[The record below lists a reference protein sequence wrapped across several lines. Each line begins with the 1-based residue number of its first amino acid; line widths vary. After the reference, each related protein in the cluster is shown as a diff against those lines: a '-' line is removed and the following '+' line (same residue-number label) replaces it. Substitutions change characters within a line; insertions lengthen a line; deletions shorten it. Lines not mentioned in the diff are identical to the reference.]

1 MRPPGV
7 VKADP
12 FSDDTRGVL
21 LGFKAM
27 TMYAL
32 LFQRSDH
39 ALDHAVLLGAVR
51 RNELLPETITAHEAR
66 VGPRG
71 EHQPVI
77 GPQQERRR
85 DASERPD
92 PRDQHLLERRHRRG
106 RFTAS

>member
-7 VKADP
+7 GKADP

-21 LGFKAM
+21 LGFKTM

-51 RNELLPETITAHEAR
+51 RNELLSKPVAAHLPR
-66 VGPRG
+66 V
-71 EHQPVI
+71 
-77 GPQQERRR
+77 
-85 DASERPD
+85 RP
-92 PRDQHLLERRHRRG
+92 
-106 RFTAS
+106 

>member
-1 MRPPGV
+1 MGPPGI
-7 VKADP
+7 VKAYP

-51 RNELLPETITAHEAR
+51 RNELPSKPVAAHHPR
-66 VGPRG
+66 VGP
-71 EHQPVI
+71 
-77 GPQQERRR
+77 
-85 DASERPD
+85 
-92 PRDQHLLERRHRRG
+92 
-106 RFTAS
+106 